1 MAVLESRPYRT
12 ALPHSASAS
21 ITLLEPDVSLEDLS
35 TSWRPGLTIRIAV
48 DIEVQASFWQET
60 GASPWDGIILVAS
73 AVCLPARA
81 AWRATAPIDAGRP
94 EGAVRA
100 VVEVD
105 GEVVAGEVQLEVW
118 LAGPGRTNTGGATDT
133 LHLGAKLWQSA
144 APVRLVLTDDR
155 SVFPTIVLPF
165 ASTGRP
171 EVPWMV
177 EYTGDAEPSW
187 SVDASLRLCL
197 NSRLASTARIAAG
210 TVEGHIYELIRA
222 DIRMAAVRA
231 LAACSTGMSPDYL
244 DALAAENPESL
255 AGLGVQSA
263 AAMGLTTAQALRMA
277 VDDPLLLMA
286 YSREASRFYREGEGA

>member
-21 ITLLEPDVSLEDLS
+21 ISLLEPDVPIEDLS
-35 TSWRPGLTIRIAV
+35 TSWRPGQTIRIAV
-48 DIEVQASFWQET
+48 DVEVRASFWQET
-60 GASPWDGIILVAS
+60 GASPWDGVILVAS

-81 AWRATAPIDAGRP
+81 AWRSTAPIDASRP
-94 EGAVRA
+94 EAAVRV

-105 GEVVAGEVQLEVW
+105 GEVAAGEVQLEVW
-118 LAGPGRTNTGGATDT
+118 LAGPGRTNAGGATDS

-144 APVRLVLTDDR
+144 APVRLLLNDDR
-155 SVFPTIVLPF
+155 SAFPTIVIPF

-171 EVPWMV
+171 EVPWTV
-177 EYTGDAEPSW
+177 EHAGDAEPGW

-197 NSRLASTARIAAG
+197 NSRLGSTARITAG
-210 TVEGHIYELIRA
+210 TAENHIYELIRA

-231 LAACSTGMSPDYL
+231 LAVCSTGMSPDDL
-244 DALAAENPESL
+244 DALAAEIPESL

-263 AAMGLTTAQALRMA
+263 AAMDLTTAQALRMA
-277 VDDPLLLMA
+277 LDDPLLLMA
-286 YSREASRFYREGEGA
+286 HSREASRFYREGEGA